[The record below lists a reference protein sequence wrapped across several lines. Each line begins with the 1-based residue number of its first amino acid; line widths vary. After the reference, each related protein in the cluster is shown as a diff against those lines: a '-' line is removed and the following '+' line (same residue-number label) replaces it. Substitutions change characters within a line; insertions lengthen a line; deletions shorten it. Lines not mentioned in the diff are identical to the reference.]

1 MSDFKRFNSE
11 EEMLDYAKEKGNFDK
26 EKNTYTIEEKH
37 AQFGFELPEGFFEL
51 KIASNQKGLM
61 VYSGFNKRL
70 LKDLD
75 PCNVISDEELEAIF
89 KPIRD
94 AAEVTSV
101 TLSKKL
107 TENLN
112 NKLASLLK
120 ESSADFLKKVFEE
133 FEKHQTN

>member
-1 MSDFKRFNSE
+1 MSDIKRFNSE
-11 EEMLDYAKEKGNFDK
+11 EEMLNYAKEKGNFDK

-51 KIASNQKGLM
+51 KIAFNQKGLM

-70 LKDLD
+70 LKELD
-75 PCNVISDEELEAIF
+75 PCNVISGKELEAIF

-94 AAEVTSV
+94 VAEITTV

-107 TENLN
+107 TENLD

-120 ESSADFLKKVFEE
+120 ESSTDFLKKIFEE
-133 FEKHQTN
+133 FEKHQSS